1 MPALSVEM
9 VRAIDD
15 EPVIGDLVAVA
26 NERNTMP
33 DCAAAEAV
41 TADRRTDVAALALP
55 AGAERA
61 AGAELVGTRIVG
73 ADIAV
78 EGCPAGADHVCRAT
92 VAAPD
97 EGTPAEPDEP
107 DGPTGARLAVAC
119 TPDAGEG
126 EDEDV
131 DRVASLAV
139 ERRTT

>member
-1 MPALSVEM
+1 M

-33 DCAAAEAV
+33 DCAGAEAAA
-41 TADRRTDVAALALP
+41 TDRRTDVAALALP
-55 AGAERA
+55 VGAERA

-73 ADIAV
+73 AGIAV

-92 VAAPD
+92 VASPD
-97 EGTPAEPDEP
+97 EGTPEEPE
-107 DGPTGARLAVAC
+107 GPEGPIGERLAVVC
-119 TPDAGEG
+119 TLDGG

-131 DRVASLAV
+131 DRAASLAV